1 MIFFTY
7 WKDLVTLVKVQFV
20 CVFCFHLFLHYFC
33 DDYRSGEVRLFD
45 RVIARLCN
53 CRVSAGQDFVV
64 MRPILDRV
72 VRDDKTAYG
81 GGGNGEGREGGNVPF
96 SRDFAFKLRQ
106 WAARTSVL
114 TLTEL

>member
-1 MIFFTY
+1 
-7 WKDLVTLVKVQFV
+7 
-20 CVFCFHLFLHYFC
+20 
-33 DDYRSGEVRLFD
+33 
-45 RVIARLCN
+45 
-53 CRVSAGQDFVV
+53 